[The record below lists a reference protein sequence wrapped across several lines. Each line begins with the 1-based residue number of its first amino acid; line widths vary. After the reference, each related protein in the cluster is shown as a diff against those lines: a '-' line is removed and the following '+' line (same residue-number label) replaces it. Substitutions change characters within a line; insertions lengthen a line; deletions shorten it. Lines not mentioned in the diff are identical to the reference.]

1 MTVRFGAG
9 TYLKVYFSADS
20 RVLTVT
26 GEGEDAPLLAGTDK
40 NAHTL
45 NRRVEIGLKY

>member
-1 MTVRFGAG
+1 M
-9 TYLKVYFSADS
+9 KESFSADS

-26 GEGEDAPLLAGTDK
+26 GEGEDAPLLVGVDK

-45 NRRVEIGLKY
+45 NRRVEIRLKYKRDP